1 MEKYTGQLK
10 KPARRQVT
18 KKKTQTRIEKE
29 EGIEYVINETAK
41 LLTGQTLNDEQM
53 EALIKNCGIDRSK
66 PLSMDD
72 KFVIYNILSEPAL
85 VKKEGETQYEYVVPD
100 ESYGEKVKEVSE
112 KMEDVLPLN
121 RVNGLYDSLPSLEI
135 NRINFNIEKDIF
147 RNKPL
152 LGKGLFKCKW
162 CKSNNTEDYELQT
175 RSADEPSTVKVNCR
189 DCGKQWKMG

>member
-41 LLTGQTLNDEQM
+41 LLTGQTLNEDQM
-53 EALIKNCGIDRSK
+53 EALIKNCGIDRSR

-72 KFVIYNILSEPAL
+72 KFVIYNLLSEPAL
-85 VKKEGETQYEYVVPD
+85 VKQEGESQYEYVMPD

-112 KMEDVLPLN
+112 KMEDILPSN
-121 RVNGLYDSLPSLEI
+121 RVIGLYDSLPSLEI
-135 NRINFNIEKDIF
+135 NRVNFNIEKDIF

-162 CKSNNTEDYELQT
+162 CKSTNTEDYEQQT
-175 RSADEPSTVKVNCR
+175 RSADEPSTVKVICR